1 MIINEIGSDGEPK
14 NPAKASTKATNFCG
28 FLVRERVP
36 ISIQRW
42 KSSRADDVSA
52 AQKEMLWT
60 EIKAKYTIKEEH
72 EQLVRK
78 WSMKKMARQVYTPH
92 IERLDMHQILTSFQ
106 STEIIGNSSLRIRL
120 PKRARLIKEAVN
132 NKDNASKKEYHHKL
146 GPGGYKGFVDKS
158 YLKIMIGPSVRSV
171 GSIMPTVAVYVMMA
185 R

>member
-78 WSMKKMARQVYTPH
+78 WLFYFSVSRHRKTGHAPDFNKFPKYRDHWQQFLAYK
-92 IERLDMHQILTSFQ
+92 TSEEGQ
-106 STEIIGNSSLRIRL
+106 AN
-120 PKRARLIKEAVN
+120 
-132 NKDNASKKEYHHKL
+132 
-146 GPGGYKGFVDKS
+146 
-158 YLKIMIGPSVRSV
+158 
-171 GSIMPTVAVYVMMA
+171 
-185 R
+185 